1 MIKIVALTVAL
12 SFTWLS
18 GFAQLDKI
26 DTDRPDQT
34 ESPGIV
40 PKKWMQ
46 FEMGFMKLGEKTSQG
61 LHDSYY
67 QHPTLLTKYGLAKCF
82 ELRLITE
89 LATAREK
96 NVNETNVNTGIG
108 SIQLGGKVNFFAE
121 KGLRPKMS
129 LIAHYDFGRL
139 RVLEK
144 DSVDGFN
151 FRFTMQHTLSNV
163 IGISYN
169 LGMEWDRL
177 GSSPAYIYTFSPGF
191 NITEKWYAYIEAFG
205 FIWKDDIPVNS
216 IDGGVAYNINDNFKL
231 DVSGGFG
238 INKKAPDY
246 YFALGASF
254 RFKVAK

>member
-1 MIKIVALTVAL
+1 MIKLISLTAAL
-12 SFTWLS
+12 SFSLLP

-46 FEMGFMKLGEKTSQG
+46 FEMGFMKLSEKTSTG
-61 LHDSYY
+61 LKDSYY

-89 LATAREK
+89 LATIREE
-96 NVNETNVNTGIG
+96 NVNGTNVKTGIG
-108 SIQLGGKVNFFAE
+108 SVQLGGKVNFFDE
-121 KGLRPKMS
+121 KGIRPKIS
-129 LIAHYDFGRL
+129 LIAHYDFARL
-139 RVLEK
+139 RVLYK
-144 DSVDGFN
+144 DSVDGLN
-151 FRFTMQHTLSNV
+151 FRFTMGHTISKV

-177 GSSPAYIYTFSPGF
+177 GSTPAYIYTFSPGF
-191 NITEKWYAYIEAFG
+191 NISEKWYAYIEAFG
-205 FIWKDDIPVNS
+205 FIWEHDAPANN
-216 IDGGVAYNINDNFKL
+216 IDGGVAYNVNDNFKL

-238 INKKAPDY
+238 INKNAPDY
-246 YFALGASF
+246 YFAVGASF
-254 RFKVAK
+254 RFKAVK